1 MSEIIRIADEG
12 VLFGSSISVTVI
24 ERGPSFRGITLIF
37 RPTTSFSAKE
47 ESLKSARATL
57 ALAPYNDG
65 KMKNR
70 TYWERV
76 VEFLKKK

>member
-1 MSEIIRIADEG
+1 MKEIEK
-12 VLFGSSISVTVI
+12 
-24 ERGPSFRGITLIF
+24 
-37 RPTTSFSAKE
+37 AKE
-47 ESLKSARATL
+47 LYDHAVYVHGVDNAKQESLKSAMAVL

-76 VEFLKKK
+76 IEHLKKK

>member
-1 MSEIIRIADEG
+1 MKEKEKADELYNYAVKLHG
-12 VLFGSSISVTVI
+12 
-24 ERGPSFRGITLIF
+24 EDK
-37 RPTTSFSAKE
+37 AKE

-70 TYWERV
+70 TYWEKV
-76 VEFLKKK
+76 VEFLSRR

>member
-1 MSEIIRIADEG
+1 MTEKEK
-12 VLFGSSISVTVI
+12 
-24 ERGPSFRGITLIF
+24 
-37 RPTTSFSAKE
+37 AKE
-47 ESLKSARATL
+47 LYDYAVQIYGVDDAKKESLKSAKAIL

-76 VEFLKKK
+76 VEQLNKK

>member
-1 MSEIIRIADEG
+1 MTEKEKAKELYDHAVYVHG
-12 VLFGSSISVTVI
+12 VD
-24 ERGPSFRGITLIF
+24 R
-37 RPTTSFSAKE
+37 AKE
-47 ESLKSARATL
+47 EALKSATAVL

-76 VEFLKKK
+76 IEFLKKIT

>member
-1 MSEIIRIADEG
+1 MTEKEKAKELYDYAVKLHGEDK
-12 VLFGSSISVTVI
+12 
-24 ERGPSFRGITLIF
+24 
-37 RPTTSFSAKE
+37 AKE

-76 VEFLKKK
+76 VEQLNKK

>member
-1 MSEIIRIADEG
+1 MTEKEKAQELYDYAVKLHG
-12 VLFGSSISVTVI
+12 KDK
-24 ERGPSFRGITLIF
+24 
-37 RPTTSFSAKE
+37 AKE